1 MFSKSDLT
9 GCIIFKS
16 LLLTVKWRRMLKF
29 LYNCVI
35 FTFKSAFKNTV
46 HLLICVFCL
55 FVCMYVCMCDM
66 YVHCVHVWYPW
77 KYASQKNVRG
87 PLELWPGGKPT
98 CACRELNPGPLQ
110 SNKCSELQSQVSPHR
125 GPLLG
130 LTCSQCPRSG
140 SCTAYPVRFGPGLL
154 RLSRHICL
162 LSSVTSAL
170 PWVPFSV
177 LCKSQVC
184 FKES

>member
-16 LLLTVKWRRMLKF
+16 LLLTVKWRRMLKY

-35 FTFKSAFKNTV
+35 FTLRV
-46 HLLICVFCL
+46 LLKIL
-55 FVCMYVCMCDM
+55 YIYLYVCFACVYVCIYVCTYDM

-77 KYASQKNVRG
+77 KYASQKKVLG

-110 SNKCSELQSQVSPHR
+110 SNKCSELQSQLSPHR
-125 GPLLG
+125 EPLLG
-130 LTCSQCPRSG
+130 LTCPQCPRSG
-140 SCTAYPVRFGPGLL
+140 SCTAYPVWFGPGLL
-154 RLSRHICL
+154 RISHHICL
-162 LSSVTSAL
+162 LFSVT
-170 PWVPFSV
+170 
-177 LCKSQVC
+177 
-184 FKES
+184 